1 MKPILFSQLALAV
14 ALSLPATLHAQH
26 GHLNAGT
33 IGTNQNDRLLWANGA
48 DFVDTSAY
56 VKTLTYTNGGRYAG
70 YFQAASRPPPCP
82 RPPRTPARTPP
93 LPPLVPSFNSASLVW
108 KDRKVACSTSG
119 NPPGP
124 RRPSRWPPARPA
136 PTFCP

>member
-33 IGTNQNDRLLWANGA
+33 VGTNQNDRLLWAHGA

-70 YFQAASRPPPCP
+70 YFQGGITPTALPATAAHAGPDPAAPALGSFIRLGLTCLEGPEGWLVQLLGILRGHAGRLAGP
-82 RPPRTPARTPP
+82 RPDQR
-93 LPPLVPSFNSASLVW
+93 
-108 KDRKVACSTSG
+108 
-119 NPPGP
+119 
-124 RRPSRWPPARPA
+124 
-136 PTFCP
+136 